1 VTLDTAGVA
10 EYRNEASTATG
21 SLFEVEMVVV
31 GQVMY
36 SGAFTI
42 CNVQA
47 TCPFKLRLAAP
58 ADGTTEAL
66 FGAAS
71 AGSGSLTRATVQVL
85 FTRADFLSLSS
96 LSHRAVWGRRSF
108 FS

>member
-1 VTLDTAGVA
+1 MTLDTAGVA

-58 ADGTTEAL
+58 ADGTTELEL
-66 FGAAS
+66 FQKVKCP
-71 AGSGSLTRATVQVL
+71 L
-85 FTRADFLSLSS
+85 
-96 LSHRAVWGRRSF
+96 HRNCTSYL
-108 FS
+108 